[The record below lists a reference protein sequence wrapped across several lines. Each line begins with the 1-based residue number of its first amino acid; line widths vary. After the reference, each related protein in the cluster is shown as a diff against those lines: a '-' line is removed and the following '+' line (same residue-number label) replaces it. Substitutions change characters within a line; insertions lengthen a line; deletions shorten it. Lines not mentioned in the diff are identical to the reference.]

1 MAFLNANI
9 PPIEC
14 YVRSNFLQN
23 RTEFDEEK
31 DFYLPVLIFGVAS
44 IPHRAP
50 LFHFIM
56 EDEGIWWR
64 MPIHAFCHKTPTK
77 QETLHNLVLW
87 DCFSSH
93 IAVTQFDFLANKR
106 MRYIDREKKWNEGT
120 YLFTLDWSQED
131 KNIIDV
137 GFSEVPGQHK
147 CGHVIKLDNGNF
159 AIQPNNR
166 IRAFEPSFVTKPGQN
181 VIERRLG
188 TQMWSVENTAKW
200 VFSDDDRYDYEVKQN
215 DETERI

>member
-1 MAFLNANI
+1 MAYLNANI

-23 RTEFDEEK
+23 RVEFDEAK
-31 DFYLPVLIFGVAS
+31 DTYFPVLMFGVAS

-56 EDEGIWWR
+56 EDEGLWFR
-64 MPIHAFCHKTPTK
+64 MPIHAFCHKIPAP
-77 QETLHNLVLW
+77 QETLYNLVLW
-87 DCFSSH
+87 DSFSSH
-93 IAVTQFDFLANKR
+93 IAVTQFDFLSNKR
-106 MRYIDREKKWNEGT
+106 MKYIDRNKNWNEGT

-131 KNIIDV
+131 KNITDV
-137 GFSEVPGQHK
+137 GFSEIPGQHK

-181 VIERRLG
+181 IIERKLG
-188 TQMWSVENTAKW
+188 TSMWSVENTSKW
-200 VFSDDDRYDYEVKQN
+200 VFSDDDRYDYEVKVN
-215 DETERI
+215 GNRK

>member
-1 MAFLNANI
+1 MAYLNANI

-31 DFYLPVLIFGVAS
+31 DTYLPALIFGVAS
-44 IPHRAP
+44 VPHRAP

-56 EDEGIWWR
+56 EDEGLWFR
-64 MPIHAFCHKTPTK
+64 MPIHAFCHKIPTP
-77 QETLHNLVLW
+77 QEELYNLVLW
-87 DCFSSH
+87 DCFSSY
-93 IAVTQFDFLANKR
+93 IGVTQYDFLCNKR
-106 MRYIDREKKWNEGT
+106 MKYIDRNKKWNEGT
-120 YLFTLDWSQED
+120 YMFTLDWSQED
-131 KNIIDV
+131 RNVLDT

-181 VIERRLG
+181 VIERKLG

-200 VFSDDDRYDYEVKQN
+200 VLSDDDRYDYEIKSN
-215 DETERI
+215 DVV

>member
-1 MAFLNANI
+1 MAYLNANI

-23 RTEFDEEK
+23 RTEFDEAK
-31 DFYLPVLIFGVAS
+31 DTYLPVLIFGVAS

-50 LFHFIM
+50 LFHFII
-56 EDEGIWWR
+56 G
-64 MPIHAFCHKTPTK
+64 
-77 QETLHNLVLW
+77 
-87 DCFSSH
+87 
-93 IAVTQFDFLANKR
+93 VTQYDFLCNKR
-106 MRYIDREKKWNEGT
+106 MKYIDRNKKWNEGT

-131 KNIIDV
+131 RNIADV

-181 VIERRLG
+181 VIERKLG
-188 TQMWSVENTAKW
+188 TSMWSVENTSKW
-200 VFSDDDRYDYEVKQN
+200 VLSDDDRYDYEVKQK
-215 DETERI
+215 

>member
-1 MAFLNANI
+1 MAYLNANI

-14 YVRSNFLQN
+14 FVRSNFLQI
-23 RTEFDEEK
+23 RIEWDDEK
-31 DFYLPVLIFGVAS
+31 DFYLPVLVFGVAS
-44 IPHRAP
+44 IPHRVP

-56 EDEGIWWR
+56 EDEGLWFR
-64 MPIHAFCHKTPTK
+64 MPINAFCHKENTP
-77 QETLHNLVLW
+77 QEELYNLVLW
-87 DCFSSH
+87 DCFSSY
-93 IAVTQFDFLANKR
+93 IGVTQFDFLINKR
-106 MRYIDREKKWNEGT
+106 MRYIDRNKNWNEGT

-131 KNIIDV
+131 KNITDY

-181 VIERRLG
+181 VIERKLG
-188 TQMWSVENTAKW
+188 SQMWSVENTAKW
-200 VFSDDDRYDYEVKQN
+200 VLSDDDRYDYEVKEN
-215 DETERI
+215 AN

>member
-1 MAFLNANI
+1 MAYLNANI

-23 RTEFDEEK
+23 RTEFDEAK
-31 DFYLPVLIFGVAS
+31 DTYLPVLIFGVAS

-50 LFHFIM
+50 LFHFIK
-56 EDEGIWWR
+56 EE
-64 MPIHAFCHKTPTK
+64 
-77 QETLHNLVLW
+77 LYNLVLW
-87 DCFSSH
+87 DSFSSY
-93 IAVTQFDFLANKR
+93 IGVTQYDFLCNKR
-106 MRYIDREKKWNEGT
+106 MKYIDRNKKWNEGT

-131 KNIIDV
+131 RNIADV

-181 VIERRLG
+181 VIERKLG
-188 TQMWSVENTAKW
+188 TSMWSVENTSKW
-200 VFSDDDRYDYEVKQN
+200 VLSDDDRYDYEVKQK
-215 DETERI
+215 